1 MKKTSLGGRYDVTP
15 GERIKIVMTPRD
27 GAGES
32 NVTASSNGTN
42 EEFFSGTKPRLE
54 FNCKSGKGEFT
65 SATVSCSF
73 PGDTPDKANFLIEIS
88 GKPDEDTDSLVVA
101 KSDPDHE
108 PEFRF
113 KGV

>member
-1 MKKTSLGGRYDVTP
+1 MKKTSLGSRYDVAP
-15 GERIKIVMTPRD
+15 GEHIKIVITPHD

-32 NVTASSNGTN
+32 NVTAASNGDN
-42 EEFFSGTKPRLE
+42 EQFFSGTTPRLE
-54 FNCKSGKGEFT
+54 FDCKATKGEVT

-73 PGDTPDKANFLIEIS
+73 PGDTPDKANFVINIS
-88 GKPDEDTDSLVVA
+88 GKPDGDTDSLVVA
-101 KSDPDHE
+101 KTDPDHD